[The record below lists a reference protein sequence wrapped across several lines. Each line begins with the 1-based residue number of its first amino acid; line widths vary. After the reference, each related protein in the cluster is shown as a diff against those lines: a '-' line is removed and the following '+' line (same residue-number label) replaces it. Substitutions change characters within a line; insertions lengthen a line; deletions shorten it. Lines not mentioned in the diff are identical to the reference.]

1 MENQLL
7 SNDFY
12 LLAFDTSG
20 KSLSIAI
27 LKQDQLLAEKFLN
40 INNQHSVNFLPAL
53 KGLLEETNLS
63 FNDISAL
70 AVSIGPGSF
79 TGIRIGVSTAN
90 TMAFDLNI
98 PIFGIS
104 SLKALAEPLLSTDK
118 YLLPAFDARGGRVYA
133 TLLKDGEIMIDDR
146 QFVDNDL
153 VQLLN
158 EKKLQNE
165 KILTIGDGR
174 ETVNELLGSA
184 GFSNISQIQNNDC
197 LNYISAEAI
206 ARLALKQ
213 IQTEPDILMKKFQN
227 PIVPEYCAITQA
239 ERNLKKNKN

>member
-158 EKKLQNE
+158 EKNLQNK

-174 ETVNELLGSA
+174 ETVNKLLGSA
-184 GFSNISQIQNNDC
+184 GFSNISQIQNNDR
-197 LNYISAEAI
+197 LNYISAESI

>member
-158 EKKLQNE
+158 EKKLQNK

-174 ETVNELLGSA
+174 ETVNKLLGSA
-184 GFSNISQIQNNDC
+184 GFSNISQIQNNDH
-197 LNYISAEAI
+197 LNYISAESI

>member
-146 QFVDNDL
+146 QFVDKDL
-153 VQLLN
+153 VQLLT
-158 EKKLQNE
+158 EQKLQNK

-174 ETVNELLGSA
+174 ETVNKLLGSA
-184 GFSNISQIQNNDC
+184 GFSNISQIQNNDR
-197 LNYISAEAI
+197 LNYISAESI

>member
-158 EKKLQNE
+158 EKKLQNK

-174 ETVNELLGSA
+174 ETVNKLLGSA
-184 GFSNISQIQNNDC
+184 GFSNISQIQNNDR
-197 LNYISAEAI
+197 LNYISAESI

>member
-79 TGIRIGVSTAN
+79 TGIRIGISTAN

-158 EKKLQNE
+158 EKNLQNK

-174 ETVNELLGSA
+174 ETVNKLLGSA
-184 GFSNISQIQNNDC
+184 GFSNISQIQNNDR
-197 LNYISAEAI
+197 LNYISAESI

>member
-158 EKKLQNE
+158 EKNLQNK

-174 ETVNELLGSA
+174 ETVNKLLGSA
-184 GFSNISQIQNNDC
+184 GFSNISQIQNNDH
-197 LNYISAEAI
+197 LNYISAESI

>member
-27 LKQDQLLAEKFLN
+27 LKQDPLLAEKFLN

-158 EKKLQNE
+158 EKNLQNK

-174 ETVNELLGSA
+174 ETVNKLLGSA
-184 GFSNISQIQNNDC
+184 GFSNISQIQNNDR
-197 LNYISAEAI
+197 LNYISAESI